1 MKLDQPTMKTDQD
14 LLDKIEEKD
23 EQAFSLFY
31 KRHSTFIAKRIR
43 ILARDEE
50 NANDIIQEFW
60 LRFWEKPTLLKTN
73 DKGMAFNFLYSFLFT
88 FVLLMQ
94 RIHAKHEDRT
104 VSLEELSILPDTYHY
119 SHVLEEVE
127 LGELEKFIDSIV
139 DDLSPTDHIIY
150 DMYQQNQPFDEIARK
165 VTLSE
170 DRVRNLFTRI
180 TKTLRKEIKEKYL
193 LPFRKLN
200 NQG

>member
-1 MKLDQPTMKTDQD
+1 MKLDQPTMKTDQA
-14 LLDKIEEKD
+14 LLDKIEKKD

-31 KRHSTFIAKRIR
+31 KRHATFIAKRIR

-60 LRFWEKPTLLKTN
+60 LRFWEKPSVIKTN
-73 DKGMAFNFLYSFLFT
+73 DKGMSFNFLYSFLFT

-94 RIHAKHEDRT
+94 RTHAKHEDRT
-104 VSLEELSILPDTYHY
+104 VSLEELSMLPDTYQY

-127 LGELEKFIDSIV
+127 LDELKKFIDSLI
-139 DDLSPTDHIIY
+139 DDLSPTDHVIY
-150 DMYQQNQPFDEIARK
+150 DMYQQNQPFEQIAQK
-165 VTLSE
+165 VALSE

-180 TKTLRKEIKEKYL
+180 TQTLRKEIKEKYL
-193 LPFRKLN
+193 SSLHLFLF
-200 NQG
+200 